1 MTLLAIALGGAAG
14 SVARYLLAE
23 GIGRIDRFPLFPLG
37 TLIVNVSGAL
47 LLGLAAAVLI
57 ERSSAPEAVRLGLTV
72 GLLGGYTTF
81 STIQLEVLQ
90 LLDAGSWPTALG
102 YALAT
107 PAAGFAAVW
116 AGQQLARL

>member
-14 SVARYLLAE
+14 SVLRYLIAE
-23 GIGRIDRFPLFPLG
+23 AIGKLDRFPLG
-37 TLIVNVSGAL
+37 TIVVNVSGAC
-47 LLGLAAAVLI
+47 LLGLVATILL
-57 ERSSAPEAVRLGLTV
+57 ERTNAPEALRLGLTV

-90 LLDAGSWPTALG
+90 LLDSGEWPTALL
-102 YALAT
+102 YALLT
-107 PAAGFAAVW
+107 PAAGLAAVW

>member
-1 MTLLAIALGGAAG
+1 MTILAIALGGAAG

-23 GIGRIDRFPLFPLG
+23 GIGRIDRFPLG
-37 TLIVNVSGAL
+37 TLVVNVTGAL
-47 LLGLAAAVLI
+47 ILGLVATILL
-57 ERSSAPEAVRLGLTV
+57 ERTNAPEAVRLGLTV

-90 LLDAGSWPTALG
+90 LLDSGSWPTALL
-102 YALAT
+102 YALVT
-107 PAAGFAAVW
+107 PAAGFVAVW